1 MRGANDFNGY
11 CRRSFLET
19 MNPADETPVQN
30 PPAREPASR
39 PEGWFGELTQRDFDV
54 EFYERILR
62 VQPNDIRLLRL
73 LGELY
78 ARKGRYDRALEI
90 DQKLVELLPEDAV
103 AHYNLACSLAMQGA
117 TNAAVESL
125 ARAIQLGYNDFA
137 HLEVDPDLNNLRSLP
152 QYLSLLKQ
160 YQLDS

>member
-1 MRGANDFNGY
+1 
-11 CRRSFLET
+11 

-30 PPAREPASR
+30 PRDRNAGSR
-39 PEGWFGELTQRDFDV
+39 AEGWFGELTQRDFDV

-62 VQPNDIRLLRL
+62 GQPNDIRLLRL

-78 ARKGRYDRALEI
+78 ARKGRYDRSLEI

-103 AHYNLACSLAMQGA
+103 AHYNLACSLAMRRVPD
-117 TNAAVESL
+117 AAVESL

-137 HLEVDPDLNNLRSLP
+137 HLEDDPDLNNLRSLP
-152 QYLSLLKQ
+152 QYHALLKQ
-160 YQLDS
+160 YQLDG